1 MRVFSRLWYNAAMSD
16 THLPTLLAEL
26 TELYEAADGLQVY
39 VYEQLT
45 EQKRKL
51 RAAIERVELLISEQP
66 PAKPPVEQPCVC
78 GKMHEAGH
86 GDCGCPHCD

>member
-1 MRVFSRLWYNAAMSD
+1 MSD
-16 THLPTLLAEL
+16 THLATLLADL
-26 TELYEAADGLQVY
+26 TDSYEAADGLQVY

-66 PAKPPVEQPCVC
+66 PVKPPVEQPCVC
-78 GKMHEAGH
+78 GEMHTEDH
-86 GDCGCPHCD
+86 GECGCPHCDE